1 VGRGGLADL
10 LRTEGHEAW
19 GLPHMTPHD
28 AAWRFLSSGVIG
40 GAPHFNVWL
49 VRLVGLASATP
60 GFTIL
65 GVK

>member
-1 VGRGGLADL
+1 
-10 LRTEGHEAW
+10 
-19 GLPHMTPHD
+19 MTPHD

-60 GFTIL
+60 GFTTL